1 MSINLHDKK
10 EKQELKIGILAV
22 QGAFVEHKIAME
34 DLGVSCVLIRNK
46 KDLDSIDGII
56 LPGGESTVQG
66 KLIRALDM
74 FSTIQ
79 NKINEGLPVL
89 GTCAG
94 LILLASHLET
104 LPVSVKRNAY
114 GRQLG
119 SFVTNENVG
128 NIKDY
133 PMVFIRAPYITETKN
148 DAVEILSIVDKNIV
162 GVKFGNQI
170 GLSFHPE
177 MTDDLRI
184 HKEFLNIVE
193 EYSSIKQDAS
203 A

>member
-1 MSINLHDKK
+1 MSIDLHDQK

-22 QGAFVEHKIAME
+22 QGAFVEHKKAME

-56 LPGGESTVQG
+56 LPGGESTVQE